1 MAVYGRILRVPGVA
15 LLIGATTLTRLPF
28 AINGLAVI
36 LFLRET
42 TGSFATAGLVAGSLA
57 LGAGLG
63 APAAA
68 RLVDRRGAMLLLP
81 LATAHGGAI
90 LAIWGL
96 GEANAPAAILVATS
110 LIAGASFPPSG
121 AVLRSRWPEL
131 LAHDPELI
139 RGAYA
144 FDSVTIELSFVS
156 GPLITGALV
165 AVSGPEAALAL
176 SSVLVVL
183 GTLVFL
189 SRLPERHRA
198 IPANEHTSGLG
209 PLRSPAIRLI
219 ALTTVPVGFC
229 IGTIEVTLPA
239 FSEEA
244 GDAALAGLLLAL
256 WSAASG
262 VGGLI
267 FGARQGR
274 RELLD
279 TYLLIGLLFPLACL
293 PLVAASSPVTMGLL
307 VLLAGAPIAPLIAT
321 RNELIS
327 LVAPRGTGTE
337 AFTWLMTALIAG
349 LSLGTATAG
358 AVIEAAGWPE
368 AVLAGVAVAGAGA
381 VATFA
386 RRSAL
391 RPALAPA

>member
-1 MAVYGRILRVPGVA
+1 MAIYGRILRVPGVA
-15 LLIGATTLTRLPF
+15 LLVVGTTVTRLPF

-36 LFLRET
+36 LFLREA

-63 APAAA
+63 APFAA
-68 RLVDRRGAMLLLP
+68 RLVDRRGAVWLLP
-81 LATAHGGAI
+81 LAVAHSGAI
-90 LAIWGL
+90 LALWGL
-96 GEANAPAAILVATS
+96 GEADAPAAVLVATG
-110 LIAGASFPPSG
+110 LVAGSSFPPAG

-131 LAHDPELI
+131 LSGDPALI

-156 GPLITGALV
+156 GPLIVGGLV
-165 AVSGPEAALAL
+165 AVSGPEAALAA
-176 SSVLVVL
+176 SSALVVA
-183 GTLVFL
+183 GTLLFL
-189 SRLPERHRA
+189 SRLPHRRRA
-198 IPANEHTSGLG
+198 LPVSEHTAGLG
-209 PLRSPAIRLI
+209 PLRSPAIRMI
-219 ALTTVPVGFC
+219 ALTTIPVGFC
-229 IGTIEVTLPA
+229 IGVVEVALPA

-267 FGARQGR
+267 FGARQSR

-279 TYLLIGLLFPLACL
+279 TYLVIGLVFPLACL
-293 PLVAASSPVTMGLL
+293 PLIAASSPLSMALL
-307 VLLAGAPIAPLIAT
+307 VLLAGAPIAPLITT

-327 LVAPRGTGTE
+327 QAAPHGTGTE

-349 LSLGTATAG
+349 LSLGTAIGG

-368 AVLAGVAVAGAGA
+368 AVLVGVAVAGAGA
-381 VATFA
+381 VIAFA
-386 RRSAL
+386 RRGAL
-391 RPALAPA
+391 RPAVAPA